1 MKRSEALNV
10 IKHTALGMLDHKDR
24 SDVDFYAEQIL
35 SDLEEEGMVPPLTT
49 VEYTSKFLKEGET
62 AEMDVHAWDEDE
74 T

>member
-35 SDLEEEGMVPPLTT
+35 SDLEEAGMLPKGYSVPDKYFGSRWRY
-49 VEYTSKFLKEGET
+49 EWESEHET
-62 AEMDVHAWDEDE
+62 
-74 T
+74 

>member
-35 SDLEEEGMVPPLTT
+35 SDLEEAGMAPPWYEK
-49 VEYTSKFLKEGET
+49 VQYSAFVKGEEVVIP
-62 AEMDVHAWDEDE
+62 ARDWEDE